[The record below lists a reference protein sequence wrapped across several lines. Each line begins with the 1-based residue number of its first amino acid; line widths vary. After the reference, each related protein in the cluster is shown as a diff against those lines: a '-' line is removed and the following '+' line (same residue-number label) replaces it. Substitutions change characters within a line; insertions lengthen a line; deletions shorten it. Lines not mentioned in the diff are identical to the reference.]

1 MSKYRNIYP
10 KIDILENDVDIKF
23 SIFPSSII
31 LNNKF
36 YVSYVSLEASKIY
49 KMYYRENN
57 IILKYEY
64 DGNDYTIT
72 IQFENTKDYE
82 DTKDYVNCALSIITC
97 IKSVREQVYITGEC
111 DVY

>member
-36 YVSYVSLEASKIY
+36 HVSYVSLEASKIY
-49 KMYYRENN
+49 KMYYTE
-57 IILKYEY
+57 II
-64 DGNDYTIT
+64 
-72 IQFENTKDYE
+72 
-82 DTKDYVNCALSIITC
+82 
-97 IKSVREQVYITGEC
+97 
-111 DVY
+111 

>member
-36 YVSYVSLEASKIY
+36 HVCYVSLEASKI
-49 KMYYRENN
+49 
-57 IILKYEY
+57 L
-64 DGNDYTIT
+64 
-72 IQFENTKDYE
+72 
-82 DTKDYVNCALSIITC
+82 
-97 IKSVREQVYITGEC
+97 
-111 DVY
+111 

>member
-23 SIFPSSII
+23 STFPSSII

-36 YVSYVSLEASKIY
+36 HVSYVSLEASKIY
-49 KMYYRENN
+49 KMYYTENN
-57 IILKYEY
+57 IVLKYE
-64 DGNDYTIT
+64 DGNNDYTIT
-72 IQFENTKDYE
+72 IQFE

-97 IKSVREQVYITGEC
+97 IRNVREQVYITGEC
-111 DVY
+111 NVY